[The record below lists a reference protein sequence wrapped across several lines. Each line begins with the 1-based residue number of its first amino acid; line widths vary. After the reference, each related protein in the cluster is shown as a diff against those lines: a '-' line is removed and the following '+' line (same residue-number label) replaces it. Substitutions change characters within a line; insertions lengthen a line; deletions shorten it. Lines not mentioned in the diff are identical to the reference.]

1 MKTGQKKLRKKST
14 GTKEHIGR
22 CRFGKNIKKGQSK
35 CKKVIYKE
43 TEGGKGNGNVKL
55 NG

>member
-1 MKTGQKKLRKKST
+1 MSFWEKY
-14 GTKEHIGR
+14 
-22 CRFGKNIKKGQSK
+22 KKGQSK